1 MAKQAI
7 ILADTDEKF
16 IASLELKFVEELN
29 DDLNLEI
36 ITDENYFN
44 EFFSQ
49 PQNAIVLVVSEDLYT
64 SELKRHNINKI
75 FVLTESVDDN
85 GTEDLEIE
93 KIFKYSSPKE
103 IYKHIVAQ
111 SNINSGVKA
120 EKETIV
126 AMFYSA
132 SGGVGKS
139 TLALGVSDA
148 LVKSFNKVLYINAQR
163 INSFQYML
171 NNQSPIPNSA
181 ISEFM
186 DVSGNLYGR
195 IKHIFRNERFDYL
208 PPFSMALSS
217 IGLEYS
223 TYIEIIKSAKA
234 SKNYDVII
242 VDTDVTFDKEK
253 ADLITLADKVFIITE
268 QTRKSVFATNTI
280 LKNISC
286 NDSSKYFFIC
296 NKFDDQINN
305 YLSSNEFEQRF
316 IINEYIKY
324 DSNVD
329 SLTLSEIGSN
339 PEIQKISYLIV

>member
-1 MAKQAI
+1 
-7 ILADTDEKF
+7 
-16 IASLELKFVEELN
+16 
-29 DDLNLEI
+29 
-36 ITDENYFN
+36 
-44 EFFSQ
+44 
-49 PQNAIVLVVSEDLYT
+49 
-64 SELKRHNINKI
+64 
-75 FVLTESVDDN
+75 
-85 GTEDLEIE
+85 
-93 KIFKYSSPKE
+93 
-103 IYKHIVAQ
+103 
-111 SNINSGVKA
+111 
-120 EKETIV
+120 
-126 AMFYSA
+126 MFYSA

-171 NNQSPIPNSA
+171 SNQSAIPNSA

-195 IKHIFRNERFDYL
+195 IKHILRNERFDYL

-223 TYIEIIKSAKA
+223 TYYEIIKSAKA
-234 SKNYDVII
+234 SKNYDVIV

-296 NKFDDQINN
+296 NKFDDKTNN
-305 YLSSNEFEQRF
+305 FLSSSEFEQRF

-324 DSNVD
+324 DSNMD
-329 SLTLSEIGSN
+329 LL
-339 PEIQKISYLIV
+339 

>member
-29 DDLNLEI
+29 ENLDLEI

-44 EFFSQ
+44 EYFSQ
-49 PQNAIVLVVSEDLYT
+49 PQNAFVLVVSEELYT

-103 IYKHIVAQ
+103 IYKHVVAQ
-111 SNINSGVKA
+111 SNIDSGTNA
-120 EKETIV
+120 EKETVV

-171 NNQSPIPNSA
+171 SNQTAIPNSA

-195 IKHIFRNERFDYL
+195 IKHILRNERFDYL

-217 IGLEYS
+217 IGIEYS
-223 TYIEIIKSAKA
+223 TYCEIIKSAKA
-234 SKNYDVII
+234 SKNYDVIV

-268 QTRKSVFATNTI
+268 KTRKSVFATNTI

-296 NKFDDQINN
+296 NKFDDKTNN
-305 YLSSNEFEQRF
+305 FLSSSEFEQRF

-324 DSNVD
+324 DSNMDLLSV
-329 SLTLSEIGSN
+329 SEIGSN